1 MRVIYLN
8 LDADNYLLSVSKTN
22 TGGPSVKS
30 LDGFDFSGH
39 RIRAH
44 RWDGEKL
51 VLDETRLAELDAEA
65 TAKAEEL
72 AALLA
77 APTTDER
84 LAAVEMA
91 LLEMMGVTVDG

>member
-1 MRVIYLN
+1 MFYLN
-8 LDADNYLLSVSKTN
+8 LDTDSYLLSVSKTN
-22 TGGPSVKS
+22 TGGPSVES
-30 LDGFDFSGH
+30 LEGFDLSGH

-44 RWDGEKL
+44 RWTGEKL
-51 VLDETRLAELDAEA
+51 VLDEDKLAELDADA
-65 TAKAEEL
+65 AAKAQEL